1 MKHLPIILAAVLVAG
16 ITLAAG
22 IMHGRISERWGTAHD
37 MAELGRKLRDIPK
50 EFDGWR
56 MTLDEEL
63 GENPASQLK
72 AAGSIIRVYENPRV
86 GRVRI
91 ALVLGPCGPM
101 SVHIAEVCLRGRDYR
116 EAEERQRITIQL
128 ADGTEAEMWN
138 VVMVSG
144 QVEGDRQR
152 VCYGWSKG
160 DTWHAPN
167 SPRIQLAGNP
177 YLYKL
182 DVSTQVGLL
191 ESDEGADPCREFL
204 EDLLPKLKPYLVPPS
219 TE

>member
-37 MAELGRKLRDIPK
+37 MAELGRRLKEIPK

-56 MTLDEEL
+56 ATVDEEID
-63 GENPASQLK
+63 ENAASQLK
-72 AAGSIIRVYENPRV
+72 AAGSISRVYENPRV
-86 GRVRI
+86 GRVRM

-116 EAEERQRITIQL
+116 PAEDRHRITIPL
-128 ADGTEAEMWN
+128 PDGAEAEMWD

-144 QVEGDRQR
+144 QVEGYRQR

-160 DTWHAPN
+160 DTWHAPD
-167 SPRIQLAGNP
+167 SPRIELAGNP

-191 ESDEGADPCREFL
+191 ESNEGIDPCREFL
-204 EDLLPKLKPYLVPPS
+204 EDFLPKLKPYLVPPS